1 MKTCWIAVAAATALM
16 LALPGAASA
25 EAYPTKP
32 VTLVVPFAAGGN
44 NDVSAR
50 ILARKLGEL
59 LGQSFVVENRAGAAG
74 AIGAASVANARPDG
88 YTLGFLSSGPMAA
101 NVSLYKKLPYDT
113 LKDFV
118 PIARVTTSP
127 SVLVVPPSLAANDIG
142 QLVGL
147 ARKEPGKLNY
157 GTAGVGSSSHLSG
170 ALFERLADV
179 RMVAVGYRGG
189 APALADL
196 MGGQLQVLISPIL
209 EVMPQVKTGKIKALG
224 VTSAKRSALLPEV
237 AAIAEVLPGYE
248 VLTWNGLVAP
258 AGTPT
263 AIVEKLNAATRQALA
278 DPEVRAQL
286 QELGLE
292 TAISSPAEFAAYV
305 REQIDAFAKLARIAK
320 VEPQ

>member
-1 MKTCWIAVAAATALM
+1 MKTSWILVAVATALTF
-16 LALPGAASA
+16 ALPGVASA
-25 EAYPTKP
+25 NAYPTKP

-74 AIGAASVANARPDG
+74 AIGAASVANAKPDG

-101 NVSLYKKLPYDT
+101 NVSLYKNLPYDT
-113 LKDFV
+113 LKDFA

-127 SVLVVPPSLAANDIG
+127 SVLVVTPSLAANDIG
-142 QLVGL
+142 QLVAL
-147 ARKEPGKLNY
+147 AKKEPGKLNY

-179 RMVAVGYRGG
+179 QMVAVGYRGG

-196 MGGQLQVLISPIL
+196 MSGQLQVLISPIL
-209 EVMPQVKTGKIKALG
+209 EVMPQVKTGKARALG

-237 AAIAEVLPGYE
+237 AAIAEILPGYE

-258 AGTPT
+258 AGTPST
-263 AIVEKLNAATRQALA
+263 IVEKLNAATRQALA
-278 DPEVRAQL
+278 DPEVAAQL

-292 TAISSPAEFAAYV
+292 TAISSPAEFAAYI

-320 VEPQ
+320 VDPQ